1 MNKEDR
7 RVKRTRRLLGQ
18 ALVELTLEK
27 GYEEVTIQEITD
39 RADIGYRTY
48 FRHYADKDALLRDVL
63 GEMLAELQQLMILP
77 STATFDAF
85 EPMPE
90 ENGLILFQHVQEN
103 SDLYRVF
110 LSSGPVVME
119 PMMGSACR
127 KAHGFFDAVP
137 DSPIPLE
144 IVANHVIASIFALI
158 RWWLENGKP
167 YPPHQMGEYAAKL
180 IMVPS
185 RQAILD
191 QATKPSA
198 VR

>member
-1 MNKEDR
+1 MNEADR

-27 GYEEVTIQEITD
+27 GYEEVAIQEITD

-48 FRHYADKDALLRDVL
+48 FRHYADKDALLEDVL

-77 STATFDAF
+77 STATFIGF
-85 EPMPE
+85 EPVPE
-90 ENGLILFQHVQEN
+90 ENGRILFQHVQDN

-119 PMMGSACR
+119 PMMGTACR

-137 DSPIPLE
+137 NSPIPLE

-158 RWWLENGKP
+158 RWWLENDKP
-167 YPPHQMGEYAAKL
+167 YPPQQMGVYAAKL
-180 IMVPS
+180 IMAPT
-185 RQAILD
+185 RQAILGR
-191 QATKPSA
+191 ATELSP
-198 VR
+198 V

>member
-1 MNKEDR
+1 MNEADR

-63 GEMLAELQQLMILP
+63 GEMLAEVRQLMILP
-77 STATFDAF
+77 STATFVGF
-85 EPMPE
+85 EPMPG
-90 ENGLILFQHVQEN
+90 ENGRILFQHVQEN

-119 PMMGSACR
+119 PVMGSTCR

-144 IVANHVIASIFALI
+144 IVANHVVASIFALI

-167 YPPHQMGEYAAKL
+167 YPPQQMGEYAAKL
-180 IMVPS
+180 IMTPT
-185 RQAILD
+185 RQAILGR
-191 QATKPSA
+191 ATEPPP
-198 VR
+198 V